1 MQAKEPQL
9 TIMDVLQSSTLLNAL
24 SQEEKLEL
32 SRHCSQAR
40 ASRGEVIWLNGDE
53 VDYFGLLGNGF
64 VKMVKGSYL
73 GTDATL
79 EIIGPGQIFGLL
91 GAIEGTGCPLTAIS
105 VTDSLYLKI
114 LKSAFLPI
122 YEKNAALKDRLIRR
136 TSMRLH
142 SKHDLIAHLS
152 SGKVEQRIA
161 AILLLLAESYGHENE
176 IGLQI
181 DVPLTRQ
188 DISEMAGTTV
198 ESTIRTMSKWQK
210 EGIIETEKH
219 YVTIK
224 DKKAFNIFLA

>member
-53 VDYFGLLGNGF
+53 VDYFGLLGHGF

-114 LKSAFLPI
+114 LKSVFLPI
-122 YEKNAALKDRLIRR
+122 YEKNFALKDRLIRR

-142 SKHDLIAHLS
+142 SKHDLIAQLS
-152 SGKVEQRIA
+152 SGTVEQRVA
-161 AILLLLAESYGHENE
+161 AILLLL
-176 IGLQI
+176 GLQL